1 MDIIEVTIVIL
12 NGFAYKKQKLK
23 GMSPFVAN
31 SVVVLL
37 AQAIWPPKWYVILN
51 LEYKSHSL
59 ILLKDFFLE

>member
-37 AQAIWPPKWYVILN
+37 AQAIWPPK
-51 LEYKSHSL
+51 
-59 ILLKDFFLE
+59 